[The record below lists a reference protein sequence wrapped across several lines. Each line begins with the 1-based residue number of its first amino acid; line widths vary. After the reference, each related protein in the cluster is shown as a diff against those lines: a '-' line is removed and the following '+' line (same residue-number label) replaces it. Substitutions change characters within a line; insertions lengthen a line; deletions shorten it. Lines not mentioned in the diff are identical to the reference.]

1 MITVQTKDVASPLS
15 LAVKSKSSKSES
27 GSFAALLQS
36 LSSKSNTPVI
46 KNGVLALHIDD
57 KKGLPS
63 VKIAAKD
70 TKTPIDSKGIKE
82 PTSKSDLLTLLKGD
96 EQKVHSI
103 NPVLANALDT
113 KTLKSVMKDAK
124 NYLAEQIKE
133 TDAFKKGEIKELPK
147 TTQGLVALAKK
158 VGIDVSKITVETVQT
173 KIPKEIKNSTTT
185 DLETKSK
192 IDTKNDPKLAQK
204 TDATAIIKN
213 PNDSKLE
220 TSKTDLETKSKI
232 DTKNDPKLA
241 QKTEL
246 LAKDD
251 KNIPLKNEPSSKTES
266 SIVTKNQND
275 SKSEI
280 SKENIKQHV
289 KSDTPAV
296 TSAQSEQKIQ
306 TPKTDTLKDDKA
318 LHVKST
324 EPQNEKVETPKQVQK
339 QDTVLAQALTQD
351 ESLKKMPLFSVPDE
365 TVSAHSTAE
374 IVGKKQSKPS
384 QELSTTKPQSPLS
397 ALLHGDKILP
407 AQTQIAEAKKDVK
420 TEIKTD
426 AKIKANSTVLSQL
439 LHGENQQT
447 TQTTEQ
453 TASEVGT
460 HGISAT
466 QGNGV
471 HVKQTEADLTV
482 KMNEAKQAVKYLAQD
497 IKQAIEDYKPP
508 FTRIKV
514 KLNPQKFGEVDLTVV
529 QRGKNVH
536 VSISSNSAAI
546 NMLSQ
551 NAGDL
556 KVQLTQNGMN
566 NASLNFNSSTDTQS
580 QQQQQQN
587 GHQKESAKQAYEAFN
602 QDETSEEILSSL
614 EIVIPRYV

>member
-15 LAVKSKSSKSES
+15 LATESKSSKSES

-36 LSSKSNTPVI
+36 LSSKSNTPII
-46 KNGVLALHIDD
+46 KNGVLALHLDD
-57 KKGLPS
+57 KKALPS
-63 VKIAAKD
+63 VKTVTKD
-70 TKTPIDSKGIKE
+70 TNTPIDSKNTKE
-82 PTSKSDLLTLLKGD
+82 PTSKSDLLSLLKGD
-96 EQKVHSI
+96 EQKVHTV
-103 NPVLANALDT
+103 NPALTNVLDT

-147 TTQGLVALAKK
+147 TTQGLVALAKN

-173 KIPKEIKNSTTT
+173 KTPK
-185 DLETKSK
+185 ETKSNST
-192 IDTKNDPKLAQK
+192 IDP
-204 TDATAIIKN
+204 
-213 PNDSKLE
+213 
-220 TSKTDLETKSKI
+220 KTDLETKSKI
-232 DTKNDPKLA
+232 DTKNEPKLV

-280 SKENIKQHV
+280 SKENIKQHA
-289 KSDTPAV
+289 KSDALSV
-296 TSAQSEQKIQ
+296 ISVQSEQKIQ
-306 TPKTDTLKDDKA
+306 TPKTDTVKDDKA
-318 LHVKST
+318 LHLKGV
-324 EPQNEKVETPKQVQK
+324 EPQNEKIETPKQVQK

-365 TVSAHSTAE
+365 TLSAHSTAE
-374 IVGKKQSKPS
+374 LVGKKQSKPA
-384 QELSTTKPQSPLS
+384 QELSITKPQSPLS
-397 ALLHGDKILP
+397 ALLHGEKILP
-407 AQTQIAEAKKDVK
+407 AQTQVAEAKKDVK

-426 AKIKANSTVLSQL
+426 TKIKANSTVLSQL

-447 TQTTEQ
+447 TEQ
-453 TASEVGT
+453 TASEGGAQ
-460 HGISAT
+460 GISAT

-482 KMNEAKQAVKYLAQD
+482 KMNEAKQMVKYLAQD

-514 KLNPQKFGEVDLTVV
+514 KLNPQKFGEVDLTVI

-536 VSISSNSAAI
+536 VNISSNSAAI

-566 NASLNFNSSTDTQS
+566 NALLNFNSSTDTQS
-580 QQQQQQN
+580 QQQQQQQN
-587 GHQKESAKQAYEAFN
+587 EHQKESAKQAYEAFN

-614 EIVIPRYV
+614 EIVVPRYV

>member
-1 MITVQTKDVASPLS
+1 MITVQTKDVASSLS
-15 LAVKSKSSKSES
+15 LATESKSSKSES

-36 LSSKSNTPVI
+36 LSSKSNTPII
-46 KNGVLALHIDD
+46 KNGVLALHLDD
-57 KKGLPS
+57 KKALPS
-63 VKIAAKD
+63 VKTVTKD
-70 TKTPIDSKGIKE
+70 TNTPIDSKNTKE
-82 PTSKSDLLTLLKGD
+82 PTSKSDLLSLLKGD
-96 EQKVHSI
+96 EQKVHTV
-103 NPVLANALDT
+103 NPALTNALDT

-173 KIPKEIKNSTTT
+173 KTPKETKSNSTT
-185 DLETKSK
+185 
-192 IDTKNDPKLAQK
+192 DP
-204 TDATAIIKN
+204 
-213 PNDSKLE
+213 
-220 TSKTDLETKSKI
+220 KTDLETKSKI
-232 DTKNDPKLA
+232 DTKNEPKLV

-280 SKENIKQHV
+280 SKENIKQHA
-289 KSDTPAV
+289 KSDTLSV
-296 TSAQSEQKIQ
+296 ISVQSEQKIQ
-306 TPKTDTLKDDKA
+306 TPKTDTVKDDKA
-318 LHVKST
+318 LHVKGV
-324 EPQNEKVETPKQVQK
+324 EPQNEKIETPKQVQK

-365 TVSAHSTAE
+365 TLSAHSTAE
-374 IVGKKQSKPS
+374 LVGKKQSKPP
-384 QELSTTKPQSPLS
+384 QELSITKPQSPLS
-397 ALLHGDKILP
+397 ALLHGEKILP
-407 AQTQIAEAKKDVK
+407 AQTQVAEAKKDVK

-426 AKIKANSTVLSQL
+426 TKIKANSTVLSQL

-447 TQTTEQ
+447 AEQ
-453 TASEVGT
+453 TASEGGT
-460 HGISAT
+460 QGISAT

-482 KMNEAKQAVKYLAQD
+482 KMNEAKQMVKYLAQD

-514 KLNPQKFGEVDLTVV
+514 KLNPQKFGEVDLTVI

-580 QQQQQQN
+580 QQQQQQQN

-614 EIVIPRYV
+614 EIVVPRYV

>member
-15 LAVKSKSSKSES
+15 LAVKSESSKSES

-36 LSSKSNTPVI
+36 LSSKKDLPVL
-46 KNGVLALHIDD
+46 KNGVLALHLDE
-57 KKGLPS
+57 KKALPS
-63 VKIAAKD
+63 VKTAAKD
-70 TKTPIDSKGIKE
+70 TKTPIDSKGTKE

-96 EQKVHSI
+96 VPKVHSI

-133 TDAFKKGEIKELPK
+133 TNAFKKGEVKELPK
-147 TTQGLVALAKK
+147 TTQGLLALAKK
-158 VGIDVSKITVETVQT
+158 VGIDISKITIETVQT
-173 KIPKEIKNSTTT
+173 KTPKE
-185 DLETKSK
+185 
-192 IDTKNDPKLAQK
+192 TKNTPAAD
-204 TDATAIIKN
+204 I
-213 PNDSKLE
+213 
-220 TSKTDLETKSKI
+220 KTDLETKSKT
-232 DTKNDPKLA
+232 DTKNDIKLA
-241 QKTEL
+241 QKTEQ

-251 KNIPLKNEPSSKTES
+251 KNIPVKNELSSKTEPTTV
-266 SIVTKNQND
+266 IKNPND
-275 SKSEI
+275 SKSETLKNDI
-280 SKENIKQHV
+280 SKENIKQQV
-289 KSDTPAV
+289 KSATQTAI
-296 TSAQSEQKIQ
+296 SAQSEQKVQI
-306 TPKTDTLKDDKA
+306 PKTDTLKDDKA
-318 LHVKST
+318 LHVKSI
-324 EPQNEKVETPKQVQK
+324 EPQNEKIELPKQVQK
-339 QDTVLAQALTQD
+339 QNTALTQTQTLTQD
-351 ESLKKMPLFSVPDE
+351 ESLKRMPLFTVPDE
-365 TVSAHSTAE
+365 TLSAHSTAE
-374 IVGKKQSKPS
+374 LVGKKQTKPS
-384 QELSTTKPQSPLS
+384 KELSATNLQSPLS
-397 ALLHGDKILP
+397 ALLHGEKILP
-407 AQTQIAEAKKDVK
+407 AQTQIVDAKKDSK
-420 TEIKTD
+420 AEIKTD

-447 TQTTEQ
+447 TQTAEQ
-453 TASEVGT
+453 TASEGEVQ
-460 HGISAT
+460 GISAT
-466 QGNGV
+466 QGNGL
-471 HVKQTEADLTV
+471 HVKQTEADLIV
-482 KMNEAKQAVKYLAQD
+482 KMNEAKQMVKYLAQD

-614 EIVIPRYV
+614 EIVVPRYV

>member
-15 LAVKSKSSKSES
+15 LATESKSSKSES

-36 LSSKSNTPVI
+36 LSSKSNTPII
-46 KNGVLALHIDD
+46 KNGVLALHLDD
-57 KKGLPS
+57 KKALPS
-63 VKIAAKD
+63 VKTVTKD
-70 TKTPIDSKGIKE
+70 TNTPIDSKNTKE
-82 PTSKSDLLTLLKGD
+82 PTSKSDLLSLLKGD
-96 EQKVHSI
+96 EQKVHTV
-103 NPVLANALDT
+103 NPALTNALDT

-173 KIPKEIKNSTTT
+173 KTPKETKSNSTT
-185 DLETKSK
+185 
-192 IDTKNDPKLAQK
+192 DP
-204 TDATAIIKN
+204 
-213 PNDSKLE
+213 
-220 TSKTDLETKSKI
+220 KTDLETKSKI
-232 DTKNDPKLA
+232 DTKNEPKLV

-280 SKENIKQHV
+280 SKENIKQHA
-289 KSDTPAV
+289 KSDALSV
-296 TSAQSEQKIQ
+296 ISVQSEQKIQ
-306 TPKTDTLKDDKA
+306 TPKTDTVKDDKA
-318 LHVKST
+318 LHLKGV
-324 EPQNEKVETPKQVQK
+324 EPQNEKIETPKQVQK

-365 TVSAHSTAE
+365 TLSAHSTAE
-374 IVGKKQSKPS
+374 LVGKKQSKPA
-384 QELSTTKPQSPLS
+384 QELSITKPQSPLS
-397 ALLHGDKILP
+397 ALLHGEKILP
-407 AQTQIAEAKKDVK
+407 AQTQVAEAKKDVK

-426 AKIKANSTVLSQL
+426 TKIKANSTVLSQL

-447 TQTTEQ
+447 TEQ
-453 TASEVGT
+453 TASEGGAQ
-460 HGISAT
+460 GISAT

-471 HVKQTEADLTV
+471 HIKQTEADLTV
-482 KMNEAKQAVKYLAQD
+482 KMNEAKQMVKYLAQD

-514 KLNPQKFGEVDLTVV
+514 KLNPQKFGEVDLTVI

-536 VSISSNSAAI
+536 VNISSNSAAI

-614 EIVIPRYV
+614 EIVVPRYV

>member
-15 LAVKSKSSKSES
+15 LATESKSSKSES
-27 GSFAALLQS
+27 GRFAALLQS
-36 LSSKSNTPVI
+36 LSSKSNTPII
-46 KNGVLALHIDD
+46 KNGVLALHLDD
-57 KKGLPS
+57 KKALPS
-63 VKIAAKD
+63 VKTVTKD
-70 TKTPIDSKGIKE
+70 TNTPIDSKNTKE
-82 PTSKSDLLTLLKGD
+82 PTSKSDLLSLLKGD
-96 EQKVHSI
+96 EQKVHTV
-103 NPVLANALDT
+103 NPALTNALDT

-173 KIPKEIKNSTTT
+173 KTPKETKSNSTT
-185 DLETKSK
+185 
-192 IDTKNDPKLAQK
+192 DP
-204 TDATAIIKN
+204 
-213 PNDSKLE
+213 
-220 TSKTDLETKSKI
+220 KTDLETKSKI
-232 DTKNDPKLA
+232 DTKNEPKLV

-280 SKENIKQHV
+280 SKENIKQHA
-289 KSDTPAV
+289 KSDALSV
-296 TSAQSEQKIQ
+296 ISVQSEQKIQ
-306 TPKTDTLKDDKA
+306 TPKTDTVKDDKA
-318 LHVKST
+318 LHLKGV
-324 EPQNEKVETPKQVQK
+324 EPQNEKIETPKQVQK

-365 TVSAHSTAE
+365 TLSAHSTAE
-374 IVGKKQSKPS
+374 LVGKKQSKPA
-384 QELSTTKPQSPLS
+384 QELSITKPQSPLS
-397 ALLHGDKILP
+397 ALLHGEKILP
-407 AQTQIAEAKKDVK
+407 AQTQVAEAKKDVK

-426 AKIKANSTVLSQL
+426 TKIKANSTVLSQL
-439 LHGENQQT
+439 LHGKNQ
-447 TQTTEQ
+447 QTTEQ
-453 TASEVGT
+453 TASEGGAQ
-460 HGISAT
+460 GISAT

-482 KMNEAKQAVKYLAQD
+482 KMNEAKQMVKYLAQD

-514 KLNPQKFGEVDLTVV
+514 KLNPQKFGEVDLTVI

-536 VSISSNSAAI
+536 VNISSNSAAI

-614 EIVIPRYV
+614 EIVVPRYV

>member
-15 LAVKSKSSKSES
+15 LATESKSSKSES

-36 LSSKSNTPVI
+36 FSSKSNTPII
-46 KNGVLALHIDD
+46 KNSVLALHLDD
-57 KKGLPS
+57 KKALPS
-63 VKIAAKD
+63 VKTVTKD
-70 TKTPIDSKGIKE
+70 TNTPIDSKNTKE
-82 PTSKSDLLTLLKGD
+82 PTSKSDLLSLLKGD
-96 EQKVHSI
+96 EQKVHTV
-103 NPVLANALDT
+103 NPALTNALDT

-173 KIPKEIKNSTTT
+173 KTPKETKSNSTT
-185 DLETKSK
+185 
-192 IDTKNDPKLAQK
+192 DP
-204 TDATAIIKN
+204 
-213 PNDSKLE
+213 
-220 TSKTDLETKSKI
+220 KTDLETKSKI
-232 DTKNDPKLA
+232 DTKNEPKLV

-266 SIVTKNQND
+266 SIITKNQND

-280 SKENIKQHV
+280 SKENFKQHA
-289 KSDTPAV
+289 KSDALSV
-296 TSAQSEQKIQ
+296 ISVQSEQKIQ
-306 TPKTDTLKDDKA
+306 TPKTDTVKDDKA
-318 LHVKST
+318 LHVKGV
-324 EPQNEKVETPKQVQK
+324 EPQNEKIETPKQVQK

-365 TVSAHSTAE
+365 TLSAHSTAE
-374 IVGKKQSKPS
+374 LVGKKQSKPP
-384 QELSTTKPQSPLS
+384 QELSITKPQSPLS
-397 ALLHGDKILP
+397 ALLHGEKILP
-407 AQTQIAEAKKDVK
+407 AQTQVAEVKKDVK

-426 AKIKANSTVLSQL
+426 TKIKANSTVLSQL

-447 TQTTEQ
+447 TEQ
-453 TASEVGT
+453 TASEGGT
-460 HGISAT
+460 QGISAT

-482 KMNEAKQAVKYLAQD
+482 KMNEAKQMVKYLAQD

-514 KLNPQKFGEVDLTVV
+514 KLNPQKFGEVDLTVI

-536 VSISSNSAAI
+536 VNISSNSAAI

-580 QQQQQQN
+580 QQQQQQQN

-614 EIVIPRYV
+614 EIVVPQYV

>member
-15 LAVKSKSSKSES
+15 LATESKSSKSES

-36 LSSKSNTPVI
+36 LSSKSNTPII
-46 KNGVLALHIDD
+46 KNGVLALHLDD
-57 KKGLPS
+57 KKALPS
-63 VKIAAKD
+63 VKTVTKD
-70 TKTPIDSKGIKE
+70 TNTPIDSKNTKE
-82 PTSKSDLLTLLKGD
+82 PTSKSDLLSLLKGD
-96 EQKVHSI
+96 EQKVHTV
-103 NPVLANALDT
+103 NPALTNALDT

-173 KIPKEIKNSTTT
+173 KTPKETKSNSTT
-185 DLETKSK
+185 
-192 IDTKNDPKLAQK
+192 DP
-204 TDATAIIKN
+204 
-213 PNDSKLE
+213 
-220 TSKTDLETKSKI
+220 KTDLETKSKI
-232 DTKNDPKLA
+232 DTKNEPKLV

-280 SKENIKQHV
+280 SKENIKQHA
-289 KSDTPAV
+289 KSDALSV
-296 TSAQSEQKIQ
+296 ISVQSEQKIQ
-306 TPKTDTLKDDKA
+306 TPKTDTVKDDKA
-318 LHVKST
+318 LHLKGV
-324 EPQNEKVETPKQVQK
+324 EPQNEKIETPKQVQK

-365 TVSAHSTAE
+365 TLSAHSTAE
-374 IVGKKQSKPS
+374 LVGKKQSKPA
-384 QELSTTKPQSPLS
+384 QELSITKPQSPLS
-397 ALLHGDKILP
+397 ALLHGEKILP
-407 AQTQIAEAKKDVK
+407 AQTQVAEAKKDVK

-426 AKIKANSTVLSQL
+426 TKIKANSTVLSQL

-447 TQTTEQ
+447 TEQ
-453 TASEVGT
+453 TASEGGAQ
-460 HGISAT
+460 GISAT

-471 HVKQTEADLTV
+471 HIKQTEADLTV
-482 KMNEAKQAVKYLAQD
+482 KMNEAKQMVKYLAQD

-514 KLNPQKFGEVDLTVV
+514 KLNPQKFGEVDLTVI

-536 VSISSNSAAI
+536 VNISSNSAAI

-602 QDETSEEILSSL
+602 QDEINEEILSSL
-614 EIVIPRYV
+614 EIVVPRYV

>member
-15 LAVKSKSSKSES
+15 LATESKSSKSES

-36 LSSKSNTPVI
+36 FSSKSNTPII
-46 KNGVLALHIDD
+46 KNSVLALHLDD
-57 KKGLPS
+57 KKALPS
-63 VKIAAKD
+63 VKTVTKD
-70 TKTPIDSKGIKE
+70 TNTPIDSKNTKE
-82 PTSKSDLLTLLKGD
+82 PTSKSDLLSLLKGD
-96 EQKVHSI
+96 EQKVHTV
-103 NPVLANALDT
+103 NPALTNALDT

-173 KIPKEIKNSTTT
+173 KTPKETKSNSTT
-185 DLETKSK
+185 
-192 IDTKNDPKLAQK
+192 DP
-204 TDATAIIKN
+204 
-213 PNDSKLE
+213 
-220 TSKTDLETKSKI
+220 KTDLETKSKI
-232 DTKNDPKLA
+232 DTKNEPKLV

-266 SIVTKNQND
+266 SIITKNQND

-280 SKENIKQHV
+280 SKENIKQHA
-289 KSDTPAV
+289 KSDALSV
-296 TSAQSEQKIQ
+296 ISVQSEQKIQ
-306 TPKTDTLKDDKA
+306 TPKTDTVKDDKA
-318 LHVKST
+318 LHVKGV
-324 EPQNEKVETPKQVQK
+324 EPQNEKIETPKQVQK

-365 TVSAHSTAE
+365 TLSAHSTAE
-374 IVGKKQSKPS
+374 LVGKKQSKPP
-384 QELSTTKPQSPLS
+384 QELSITKPQSPLS
-397 ALLHGDKILP
+397 ALLHGEKILP
-407 AQTQIAEAKKDVK
+407 AQTQVAEVKKDVK

-426 AKIKANSTVLSQL
+426 TKIKANSTVLSQL

-447 TQTTEQ
+447 TEQ
-453 TASEVGT
+453 TASEGGT
-460 HGISAT
+460 QGISAT

-482 KMNEAKQAVKYLAQD
+482 KMNEAKQMVKYLAQD

-514 KLNPQKFGEVDLTVV
+514 KLNPQKFGEVDLTVI

-536 VSISSNSAAI
+536 VNISSNSAAI

-580 QQQQQQN
+580 QQQQQQQN

-614 EIVIPRYV
+614 EIVVPRYV

>member
-15 LAVKSKSSKSES
+15 LATESKSSKSES

-36 LSSKSNTPVI
+36 LSSKSNTPII
-46 KNGVLALHIDD
+46 KNSVLALHLDD
-57 KKGLPS
+57 KKALPS
-63 VKIAAKD
+63 VKTVTKD
-70 TKTPIDSKGIKE
+70 TNTPIDSKNTKE
-82 PTSKSDLLTLLKGD
+82 PTSKSDLLSLLKGD
-96 EQKVHSI
+96 EQKVHTV
-103 NPVLANALDT
+103 NPALTNALDT

-173 KIPKEIKNSTTT
+173 KTPKETKSNSTT
-185 DLETKSK
+185 
-192 IDTKNDPKLAQK
+192 DP
-204 TDATAIIKN
+204 
-213 PNDSKLE
+213 
-220 TSKTDLETKSKI
+220 KTDLETKSKI
-232 DTKNDPKLA
+232 DTKNEPKLV

-266 SIVTKNQND
+266 SIITKNQND

-280 SKENIKQHV
+280 SKENIKQHA
-289 KSDTPAV
+289 KSDALSV
-296 TSAQSEQKIQ
+296 ISVQSEQKIQ
-306 TPKTDTLKDDKA
+306 TPKTDTVKDDKA
-318 LHVKST
+318 LHVKGV
-324 EPQNEKVETPKQVQK
+324 EPQNEKIETPKQVQK

-365 TVSAHSTAE
+365 TLSAHSTAE
-374 IVGKKQSKPS
+374 LVGKKQSKPP
-384 QELSTTKPQSPLS
+384 QELSITKPQSPLS
-397 ALLHGDKILP
+397 ALLHGEKILP
-407 AQTQIAEAKKDVK
+407 AQTQVAEVKKDVK

-426 AKIKANSTVLSQL
+426 TKIKANSTVLSQL

-447 TQTTEQ
+447 TEQ
-453 TASEVGT
+453 TASEGGT
-460 HGISAT
+460 QGISAT

-482 KMNEAKQAVKYLAQD
+482 KMNEAKQMVKYLAQD

-514 KLNPQKFGEVDLTVV
+514 KLNPQKFGEVDLTVI

-536 VSISSNSAAI
+536 VNISSNSAAI

-580 QQQQQQN
+580 QQQQQQQN

-614 EIVIPRYV
+614 EIVVPRYV

>member
-1 MITVQTKDVASPLS
+1 MITIQTKDVASPLS
-15 LAVKSKSSKSES
+15 LATESKSSKSES

-36 LSSKSNTPVI
+36 LSSKSDTSVI
-46 KNGVLALHIDD
+46 NNGVLALHLDD
-57 KKGLPS
+57 KKALPS
-63 VKIAAKD
+63 LKTVAKD
-70 TKTPIDSKGIKE
+70 TNTPIDSKNTKE
-82 PTSKSDLLTLLKGD
+82 ATSKSDLLSLLKGD
-96 EQKVHSI
+96 EQKVHTL
-103 NPVLANALDT
+103 NPELTNALDT

-124 NYLAEQIKE
+124 NYLKDQIKE
-133 TDAFKKGEIKELPK
+133 TDAYKKGEIKELPK

-173 KIPKEIKNSTTT
+173 KTPKETKNNSTT
-185 DLETKSK
+185 
-192 IDTKNDPKLAQK
+192 DP
-204 TDATAIIKN
+204 
-213 PNDSKLE
+213 
-220 TSKTDLETKSKI
+220 KTDLETKSKI
-232 DTKNDPKLA
+232 DTKNDPKLV
-241 QKTEL
+241 Q
-246 LAKDD
+246 
-251 KNIPLKNEPSSKTES
+251 
-266 SIVTKNQND
+266 
-275 SKSEI
+275 KSEI
-280 SKENIKQHV
+280 SKSDTPAQNEQKLLTPKADTLKDDKALHV
-289 KSDTPAV
+289 KSDSQTTAS
-296 TSAQSEQKIQ
+296 TQSEQKVQ

-318 LHVKST
+318 LHVKDT
-324 EPQNEKVETPKQVQK
+324 EPQNEKIETPKQVQK

-365 TVSAHSTAE
+365 TLSAHSTAE
-374 IVGKKQSKPS
+374 LVGKKQSKPP
-384 QELSTTKPQSPLS
+384 QELSITKPQSPLS
-397 ALLHGDKILP
+397 ALLHGEKILP
-407 AQTQIAEAKKDVK
+407 AQIQVAEVKKDVK

-426 AKIKANSTVLSQL
+426 TKIKANSTVLSQL

-447 TQTTEQ
+447 TEQ
-453 TASEVGT
+453 TASEGGT
-460 HGISAT
+460 QGISAT
-466 QGNGV
+466 QGNGL

-482 KMNEAKQAVKYLAQD
+482 KMNEAKQMVKYLAQD

-514 KLNPQKFGEVDLTVV
+514 KLNPQKFGEVDLTVI

-536 VSISSNSAAI
+536 VNISSNSAAI

-580 QQQQQQN
+580 QQQQQQQN

>member
-15 LAVKSKSSKSES
+15 LATESKSSKSES

-36 LSSKSNTPVI
+36 LSSKSNTPII
-46 KNGVLALHIDD
+46 KNSVLALHLDD
-57 KKGLPS
+57 KKALPS
-63 VKIAAKD
+63 VKTVTKD
-70 TKTPIDSKGIKE
+70 TNTPIDSKNTKE
-82 PTSKSDLLTLLKGD
+82 PTSKSDLLSLLKGD
-96 EQKVHSI
+96 EQKVHTV
-103 NPVLANALDT
+103 NPALTNALDT

-173 KIPKEIKNSTTT
+173 KTPKETKSNSTT
-185 DLETKSK
+185 
-192 IDTKNDPKLAQK
+192 DP
-204 TDATAIIKN
+204 
-213 PNDSKLE
+213 
-220 TSKTDLETKSKI
+220 KTDLETKSKI
-232 DTKNDPKLA
+232 DTKNEPKLV

-266 SIVTKNQND
+266 SIITKNQND

-280 SKENIKQHV
+280 SKENIKQHA
-289 KSDTPAV
+289 KSDALSV
-296 TSAQSEQKIQ
+296 ISVQSEQKIQ
-306 TPKTDTLKDDKA
+306 TPKTDTVKDDKA
-318 LHVKST
+318 LHVKGV
-324 EPQNEKVETPKQVQK
+324 EPQNEKIETPKQVQK

-365 TVSAHSTAE
+365 TLSAHSTAE
-374 IVGKKQSKPS
+374 LVGKKQSKPP
-384 QELSTTKPQSPLS
+384 QELSITKPQSPLS
-397 ALLHGDKILP
+397 ALLHGEKILP
-407 AQTQIAEAKKDVK
+407 AQTQVAEVKKDVK

-426 AKIKANSTVLSQL
+426 TKIKANSTVLSQL

-447 TQTTEQ
+447 TEQ
-453 TASEVGT
+453 TASEGGT
-460 HGISAT
+460 QGISAT

-482 KMNEAKQAVKYLAQD
+482 KMNEAKQMVKYLAQD

-514 KLNPQKFGEVDLTVV
+514 KLNPQKFGEVDLTVI

-536 VSISSNSAAI
+536 VNISSNSAAI

-566 NASLNFNSSTDTQS
+566 NALLNFNSSTDTQS
-580 QQQQQQN
+580 QQQQQQQN

-614 EIVIPRYV
+614 EIVVPRYV

>member
-15 LAVKSKSSKSES
+15 LATESKSSKSES

-36 LSSKSNTPVI
+36 LSSKSNTPII
-46 KNGVLALHIDD
+46 KNSVLALHLDD
-57 KKGLPS
+57 KKALPS
-63 VKIAAKD
+63 VKTVTKD
-70 TKTPIDSKGIKE
+70 TNTPIDSKNTKE
-82 PTSKSDLLTLLKGD
+82 PTSKSDLLSLLKGD
-96 EQKVHSI
+96 EQKVHTV
-103 NPVLANALDT
+103 NPALTNALDT

-173 KIPKEIKNSTTT
+173 KTPKETKSNSTT
-185 DLETKSK
+185 
-192 IDTKNDPKLAQK
+192 DP
-204 TDATAIIKN
+204 
-213 PNDSKLE
+213 
-220 TSKTDLETKSKI
+220 KTDLETKSKI
-232 DTKNDPKLA
+232 DTKNEPKLV

-280 SKENIKQHV
+280 SKENIKQHA
-289 KSDTPAV
+289 KSDALSV
-296 TSAQSEQKIQ
+296 ISVQSEQKIQ
-306 TPKTDTLKDDKA
+306 TPKTDTVKDDKA
-318 LHVKST
+318 LHVKGV
-324 EPQNEKVETPKQVQK
+324 EPQNEKIETPKQVQK

-365 TVSAHSTAE
+365 TLSAHSTAE
-374 IVGKKQSKPS
+374 LVGKKQSKPP
-384 QELSTTKPQSPLS
+384 QELSITKPQSPLS
-397 ALLHGDKILP
+397 ALLHGEKILP
-407 AQTQIAEAKKDVK
+407 AQTQVAEVKKDVK

-426 AKIKANSTVLSQL
+426 TKIKANSTVLSQL

-447 TQTTEQ
+447 TEQ
-453 TASEVGT
+453 TASEGGT
-460 HGISAT
+460 QGISAT

-482 KMNEAKQAVKYLAQD
+482 KMNEAKQMVKYLAQD

-514 KLNPQKFGEVDLTVV
+514 KLNPQKFGEVDLTVI

-536 VSISSNSAAI
+536 VNISSNSAAI

-580 QQQQQQN
+580 QQQQQQQN

-614 EIVIPRYV
+614 EIVVPRYV

>member
-15 LAVKSKSSKSES
+15 LATESKSSKSES

-36 LSSKSNTPVI
+36 LSSKSNTPII
-46 KNGVLALHIDD
+46 KNGVLALHLDD
-57 KKGLPS
+57 KKALPS
-63 VKIAAKD
+63 VKTVTKD
-70 TKTPIDSKGIKE
+70 TNTPIDSKNTKE
-82 PTSKSDLLTLLKGD
+82 PTSKSDLLSLLKGD
-96 EQKVHSI
+96 EQKVHTV
-103 NPVLANALDT
+103 NPALTNALDT

-173 KIPKEIKNSTTT
+173 KTPKETKSNSTT
-185 DLETKSK
+185 
-192 IDTKNDPKLAQK
+192 DP
-204 TDATAIIKN
+204 
-213 PNDSKLE
+213 
-220 TSKTDLETKSKI
+220 KTDLETKSKI
-232 DTKNDPKLA
+232 DTKNEPKLV

-280 SKENIKQHV
+280 SKENIKQHA
-289 KSDTPAV
+289 KSDALSV
-296 TSAQSEQKIQ
+296 ISVQSEQKIQ
-306 TPKTDTLKDDKA
+306 TPKTDTVKDDKA
-318 LHVKST
+318 LHLKGV
-324 EPQNEKVETPKQVQK
+324 EPQNEKIETPKQVQK

-365 TVSAHSTAE
+365 TLSAHSTAE
-374 IVGKKQSKPS
+374 LVGKKQSKPA
-384 QELSTTKPQSPLS
+384 QELSITKPQSPLS
-397 ALLHGDKILP
+397 ALLHGEKILP
-407 AQTQIAEAKKDVK
+407 AQTQVAEAKKDVK

-426 AKIKANSTVLSQL
+426 TKIKANSTVLSQL

-447 TQTTEQ
+447 TEQ
-453 TASEVGT
+453 TASEGGAQ
-460 HGISAT
+460 GISAT

-482 KMNEAKQAVKYLAQD
+482 KMNEAKQMVKYLAQD

-514 KLNPQKFGEVDLTVV
+514 KLNPQKFGEVDLTVI

-536 VSISSNSAAI
+536 VNISSNSAAI

-602 QDETSEEILSSL
+602 QDEINEEILSSL
-614 EIVIPRYV
+614 EIVVPRYV

>member
-15 LAVKSKSSKSES
+15 LATESKSSKSES

-36 LSSKSNTPVI
+36 LSSKSNTPII
-46 KNGVLALHIDD
+46 KNSVLALHLDD
-57 KKGLPS
+57 KKALPS
-63 VKIAAKD
+63 VKTVTKD
-70 TKTPIDSKGIKE
+70 TNTPIDSKNTKE
-82 PTSKSDLLTLLKGD
+82 PTSKSDLLSLLKGD
-96 EQKVHSI
+96 EQKVHTV
-103 NPVLANALDT
+103 NPALTNALDT

-173 KIPKEIKNSTTT
+173 KTPKETKSNSTT
-185 DLETKSK
+185 
-192 IDTKNDPKLAQK
+192 DP
-204 TDATAIIKN
+204 
-213 PNDSKLE
+213 
-220 TSKTDLETKSKI
+220 KTDLETKSKI
-232 DTKNDPKLA
+232 DTKNEPKLV

-266 SIVTKNQND
+266 SIITKNQND

-280 SKENIKQHV
+280 SKENFKQHA
-289 KSDTPAV
+289 KSDALSV
-296 TSAQSEQKIQ
+296 ISVQSEQKIQ
-306 TPKTDTLKDDKA
+306 TPKTDTVKDDKA
-318 LHVKST
+318 LHVKGV
-324 EPQNEKVETPKQVQK
+324 EPQNEKIETPKQVQK

-365 TVSAHSTAE
+365 TLSAHSTAE
-374 IVGKKQSKPS
+374 LVGKKQSKPP
-384 QELSTTKPQSPLS
+384 QELSITKPQSPLS
-397 ALLHGDKILP
+397 ALLHGEKILP
-407 AQTQIAEAKKDVK
+407 AQTQVAEVKKDVK

-426 AKIKANSTVLSQL
+426 TKIKANSTVLSQL

-447 TQTTEQ
+447 TEQ
-453 TASEVGT
+453 TASEGGT
-460 HGISAT
+460 QGISAT

-482 KMNEAKQAVKYLAQD
+482 KMNEAKQMVKYLAQD

-514 KLNPQKFGEVDLTVV
+514 KLNPQKFGEVDLTVI

-536 VSISSNSAAI
+536 VNISSNSAAI

-580 QQQQQQN
+580 QQQQQQQN

-614 EIVIPRYV
+614 EIVVPRYV

>member
-15 LAVKSKSSKSES
+15 LATESKSSKSES

-36 LSSKSNTPVI
+36 LSSKSNTPII
-46 KNGVLALHIDD
+46 KNSVLALHLDD
-57 KKGLPS
+57 KKALPS
-63 VKIAAKD
+63 VKTVTKD
-70 TKTPIDSKGIKE
+70 TNTPIDSKNTKE
-82 PTSKSDLLTLLKGD
+82 PTSKSDLLSLLKGD
-96 EQKVHSI
+96 EQKVHTV
-103 NPVLANALDT
+103 NPALTNALDT

-173 KIPKEIKNSTTT
+173 KTPKETKSNSTT
-185 DLETKSK
+185 
-192 IDTKNDPKLAQK
+192 DP
-204 TDATAIIKN
+204 
-213 PNDSKLE
+213 
-220 TSKTDLETKSKI
+220 KTDLETKSKI
-232 DTKNDPKLA
+232 DTKNEPKLV

-266 SIVTKNQND
+266 SIITKNQND

-280 SKENIKQHV
+280 SKENFKQHA
-289 KSDTPAV
+289 KSDALSV
-296 TSAQSEQKIQ
+296 ISVQSEQKIQ
-306 TPKTDTLKDDKA
+306 TPKTDTVKDDKA
-318 LHVKST
+318 LHVKGV
-324 EPQNEKVETPKQVQK
+324 EPQNEKIETPKQVQK

-365 TVSAHSTAE
+365 TLSAHSTAE
-374 IVGKKQSKPS
+374 LVGKKQSKPP
-384 QELSTTKPQSPLS
+384 QELSITKPQSPLS
-397 ALLHGDKILP
+397 ALLHGEKILP
-407 AQTQIAEAKKDVK
+407 AQTQVAEAKKDVK

-426 AKIKANSTVLSQL
+426 TKIKANSTVLSQL

-447 TQTTEQ
+447 TEQ
-453 TASEVGT
+453 TASEGGT
-460 HGISAT
+460 QGISAT

-482 KMNEAKQAVKYLAQD
+482 KMNEAKQMVKYLAQD

-514 KLNPQKFGEVDLTVV
+514 KLNPQKFGEVDLTVI

-536 VSISSNSAAI
+536 VNISSNSAAI

-580 QQQQQQN
+580 QQQQQQQN

-614 EIVIPRYV
+614 EIVVPRYV

>member
-15 LAVKSKSSKSES
+15 LATESKSSKSES

-36 LSSKSNTPVI
+36 FSSKSNTPII
-46 KNGVLALHIDD
+46 KNSVLALHLDD
-57 KKGLPS
+57 KKALPS
-63 VKIAAKD
+63 VKTVTKD
-70 TKTPIDSKGIKE
+70 TNTPIDSKNTKE
-82 PTSKSDLLTLLKGD
+82 PTSKSDLLSLLKGD
-96 EQKVHSI
+96 EQKVHTV
-103 NPVLANALDT
+103 NPALTNALDT

-173 KIPKEIKNSTTT
+173 KTPKETKSNSTT
-185 DLETKSK
+185 
-192 IDTKNDPKLAQK
+192 DP
-204 TDATAIIKN
+204 
-213 PNDSKLE
+213 
-220 TSKTDLETKSKI
+220 KTDLETKSKI
-232 DTKNDPKLA
+232 DTKNEPKLV

-266 SIVTKNQND
+266 SIITKNQND

-280 SKENIKQHV
+280 SKENFKQHA
-289 KSDTPAV
+289 KSDALSV
-296 TSAQSEQKIQ
+296 ISVQSEQKIQ
-306 TPKTDTLKDDKA
+306 TPKTDTVKDDKA
-318 LHVKST
+318 LHVKGV
-324 EPQNEKVETPKQVQK
+324 EPQNEKIETPKQVQK

-365 TVSAHSTAE
+365 TLSAHSTAE
-374 IVGKKQSKPS
+374 LVGKKQSKPP
-384 QELSTTKPQSPLS
+384 QELSITKPQSPLS
-397 ALLHGDKILP
+397 ALLHGEKILP
-407 AQTQIAEAKKDVK
+407 AQTQVAEAKKDVK

-426 AKIKANSTVLSQL
+426 TKIKANSTVLSQL

-447 TQTTEQ
+447 TEQ
-453 TASEVGT
+453 TASEGGT
-460 HGISAT
+460 QGISAT

-482 KMNEAKQAVKYLAQD
+482 KMNEAKQMVKYLAQD

-514 KLNPQKFGEVDLTVV
+514 KLNPQKFGEVDLTVI

-536 VSISSNSAAI
+536 VNISSNSAAI

-580 QQQQQQN
+580 QQQQQQQN

-614 EIVIPRYV
+614 EIVVPRYV

>member
-15 LAVKSKSSKSES
+15 LATESKSSKSES

-36 LSSKSNTPVI
+36 LSSKSNTPII
-46 KNGVLALHIDD
+46 KNSVLALHLDD
-57 KKGLPS
+57 KKALPS
-63 VKIAAKD
+63 VKTVTKD
-70 TKTPIDSKGIKE
+70 TNTPIDSKNTKE
-82 PTSKSDLLTLLKGD
+82 PTSKSDLLSLLKGD
-96 EQKVHSI
+96 EQKVHTV
-103 NPVLANALDT
+103 NPALTNALDT

-173 KIPKEIKNSTTT
+173 KTPKETKSNSTT
-185 DLETKSK
+185 
-192 IDTKNDPKLAQK
+192 DP
-204 TDATAIIKN
+204 
-213 PNDSKLE
+213 
-220 TSKTDLETKSKI
+220 KTDLETKSKI
-232 DTKNDPKLA
+232 DTKNEPKLV

-280 SKENIKQHV
+280 SKENIKQHA
-289 KSDTPAV
+289 KSDALSV
-296 TSAQSEQKIQ
+296 ISVQSEQKIQ
-306 TPKTDTLKDDKA
+306 TPKTDTVKDDKA
-318 LHVKST
+318 LHVKGV
-324 EPQNEKVETPKQVQK
+324 EPQNEKIETPKQVQK

-365 TVSAHSTAE
+365 TLSAHSTAE
-374 IVGKKQSKPS
+374 LVGKKQSKPP
-384 QELSTTKPQSPLS
+384 QELSITKPQSPLS
-397 ALLHGDKILP
+397 ALLHGEKILP
-407 AQTQIAEAKKDVK
+407 AQTQVAEAKKDVK

-426 AKIKANSTVLSQL
+426 TKIKANSTVLSQL

-447 TQTTEQ
+447 TEQ
-453 TASEVGT
+453 TASEGGT
-460 HGISAT
+460 QGISAT

-482 KMNEAKQAVKYLAQD
+482 KMNEAKQMVKYLAQD

-514 KLNPQKFGEVDLTVV
+514 KLNPQKFGEVDLTVI

-536 VSISSNSAAI
+536 VNISSNSAAI

-580 QQQQQQN
+580 QQQQQQQN

-614 EIVIPRYV
+614 EIVVPRYV

>member
-15 LAVKSKSSKSES
+15 LATESKSSKSES

-36 LSSKSNTPVI
+36 LSSKSNTPII
-46 KNGVLALHIDD
+46 KNGVLALHLDD
-57 KKGLPS
+57 KKALPS
-63 VKIAAKD
+63 VKTVTKD
-70 TKTPIDSKGIKE
+70 TNTPIDSKNTKE
-82 PTSKSDLLTLLKGD
+82 PTSKSDLLSLLKGD
-96 EQKVHSI
+96 EQKVHTV
-103 NPVLANALDT
+103 NPALTNALDT

-173 KIPKEIKNSTTT
+173 KTPKETKSNSTT
-185 DLETKSK
+185 
-192 IDTKNDPKLAQK
+192 DP
-204 TDATAIIKN
+204 
-213 PNDSKLE
+213 
-220 TSKTDLETKSKI
+220 KTDLETKSKI
-232 DTKNDPKLA
+232 DTKNEPKLV

-280 SKENIKQHV
+280 SKENIKQHA
-289 KSDTPAV
+289 KSDALSV
-296 TSAQSEQKIQ
+296 ISVQSEQKIQ
-306 TPKTDTLKDDKA
+306 TPKTDTVKDDKA
-318 LHVKST
+318 LHLKGV
-324 EPQNEKVETPKQVQK
+324 EPQNEKIETPKQVQK

-365 TVSAHSTAE
+365 TLSAHSTAE
-374 IVGKKQSKPS
+374 LVGKKQSKPA
-384 QELSTTKPQSPLS
+384 QELSITKPQSPLS
-397 ALLHGDKILP
+397 ALLHGEKILP
-407 AQTQIAEAKKDVK
+407 AQTQVAEAKKDVK

-426 AKIKANSTVLSQL
+426 TKIKANSTVLSQL
-439 LHGENQQT
+439 LHGKNQ
-447 TQTTEQ
+447 QTTEQ
-453 TASEVGT
+453 TASEGGAQ
-460 HGISAT
+460 GISAT

-482 KMNEAKQAVKYLAQD
+482 KMNEAKQMVKYLAQD

-514 KLNPQKFGEVDLTVV
+514 KLNPQKFGEVDLTVI

-536 VSISSNSAAI
+536 VNISSNSAAI

-614 EIVIPRYV
+614 EIVVPRYV

>member
-15 LAVKSKSSKSES
+15 LATESKSSKSES

-36 LSSKSNTPVI
+36 LSSKSNTPII
-46 KNGVLALHIDD
+46 KNSVLALHLDD
-57 KKGLPS
+57 KKALPS
-63 VKIAAKD
+63 VKTVTKD
-70 TKTPIDSKGIKE
+70 TNTPIDSKNTKE
-82 PTSKSDLLTLLKGD
+82 PTSKSDLLSLLKGD
-96 EQKVHSI
+96 EQKVHTV
-103 NPVLANALDT
+103 NPALTNALDT

-173 KIPKEIKNSTTT
+173 KTPKETKSNSTT
-185 DLETKSK
+185 
-192 IDTKNDPKLAQK
+192 DP
-204 TDATAIIKN
+204 
-213 PNDSKLE
+213 
-220 TSKTDLETKSKI
+220 KTDLETKSKI
-232 DTKNDPKLA
+232 DTKNEPKLV

-266 SIVTKNQND
+266 SIITKNQND

-280 SKENIKQHV
+280 SKENIKQHA
-289 KSDTPAV
+289 KSDALSV
-296 TSAQSEQKIQ
+296 ISVQSEQKIQ
-306 TPKTDTLKDDKA
+306 TPKTDTVKDDKA
-318 LHVKST
+318 LHVKGV
-324 EPQNEKVETPKQVQK
+324 EPQNEKIETPKQVQK

-365 TVSAHSTAE
+365 TLSAHSTAE
-374 IVGKKQSKPS
+374 LVGKKQSKPP
-384 QELSTTKPQSPLS
+384 QELSITKPQSPLS
-397 ALLHGDKILP
+397 ALLHGEKILP
-407 AQTQIAEAKKDVK
+407 AQTQVAEVKKDVK

-426 AKIKANSTVLSQL
+426 TKIKANSTVLSQL

-447 TQTTEQ
+447 TEQ
-453 TASEVGT
+453 TASEGGT
-460 HGISAT
+460 QGISAT

-482 KMNEAKQAVKYLAQD
+482 KMNEAKQMVKYLAQD

-514 KLNPQKFGEVDLTVV
+514 KLNPQKFGEVDLTVI

-536 VSISSNSAAI
+536 VNISSNSAAI

-580 QQQQQQN
+580 QHQQQQQN

-614 EIVIPRYV
+614 EIVVPRYV

>member
-1 MITVQTKDVASPLS
+1 MITVQTKDVASSLS
-15 LAVKSKSSKSES
+15 LATESKSSKSES

-36 LSSKSNTPVI
+36 LSSKSNTPII
-46 KNGVLALHIDD
+46 KNGVLALHLDD
-57 KKGLPS
+57 KKALPS
-63 VKIAAKD
+63 VKTVTKD
-70 TKTPIDSKGIKE
+70 TNTPIDFKNTKE
-82 PTSKSDLLTLLKGD
+82 PTSKSDLLSLLKGD
-96 EQKVHSI
+96 EQKVHTV
-103 NPVLANALDT
+103 NPALTNTLDT

-173 KIPKEIKNSTTT
+173 KTPKETKSNSTT
-185 DLETKSK
+185 
-192 IDTKNDPKLAQK
+192 DP
-204 TDATAIIKN
+204 
-213 PNDSKLE
+213 
-220 TSKTDLETKSKI
+220 KTDLETKSKI
-232 DTKNDPKLA
+232 DTKNEPKLV

-266 SIVTKNQND
+266 SIITKNQND

-280 SKENIKQHV
+280 SKENIKQHA
-289 KSDTPAV
+289 KSDTLSV
-296 TSAQSEQKIQ
+296 ISVQSEQKIQ
-306 TPKTDTLKDDKA
+306 TPKTDTVKDDKA
-318 LHVKST
+318 LHVKGV
-324 EPQNEKVETPKQVQK
+324 EPQNEKIETPKQVQK

-365 TVSAHSTAE
+365 TLSAHSTAE
-374 IVGKKQSKPS
+374 LVGKKQSKPP
-384 QELSTTKPQSPLS
+384 QELSITKPQSPLS
-397 ALLHGDKILP
+397 ALLHGEKILP
-407 AQTQIAEAKKDVK
+407 AQTQVAEAKKDVK

-426 AKIKANSTVLSQL
+426 TKIKANSTVLSQL

-447 TQTTEQ
+447 AEQ
-453 TASEVGT
+453 TASEGGT
-460 HGISAT
+460 QGISAT

-482 KMNEAKQAVKYLAQD
+482 KMNEAKQMVKYLAQD

-514 KLNPQKFGEVDLTVV
+514 KLNPQKFGEVDLTVI

-614 EIVIPRYV
+614 EIVVPRYV

>member
-15 LAVKSKSSKSES
+15 LATESKSSKSES

-36 LSSKSNTPVI
+36 FSSKSNTPII
-46 KNGVLALHIDD
+46 KNSVLALHLDD
-57 KKGLPS
+57 KKALPS
-63 VKIAAKD
+63 VKTVTKD
-70 TKTPIDSKGIKE
+70 TNTPIDSKNTKE
-82 PTSKSDLLTLLKGD
+82 PTSKSDLLSLLKGD
-96 EQKVHSI
+96 EQKVHTV
-103 NPVLANALDT
+103 NPALTNALDT

-173 KIPKEIKNSTTT
+173 KTPKETKSNSTT
-185 DLETKSK
+185 
-192 IDTKNDPKLAQK
+192 DP
-204 TDATAIIKN
+204 
-213 PNDSKLE
+213 
-220 TSKTDLETKSKI
+220 KTDLETKSKI
-232 DTKNDPKLA
+232 DTKNEPKLV

-266 SIVTKNQND
+266 SIITKNQND

-280 SKENIKQHV
+280 SKENIKQHA
-289 KSDTPAV
+289 KSDALSV
-296 TSAQSEQKIQ
+296 ISVQSEQKIQ
-306 TPKTDTLKDDKA
+306 TPKTDTVKDDKA
-318 LHVKST
+318 LHVKGV
-324 EPQNEKVETPKQVQK
+324 EPQNEKIETPKQVQK

-365 TVSAHSTAE
+365 TLSAHSTAE
-374 IVGKKQSKPS
+374 LVGKKQSKPP
-384 QELSTTKPQSPLS
+384 QELSITKPQSPLS
-397 ALLHGDKILP
+397 ALLHGEKILP
-407 AQTQIAEAKKDVK
+407 AQTQVAEVKKDVK

-426 AKIKANSTVLSQL
+426 TKIKANSTVLSQL

-447 TQTTEQ
+447 TEQ
-453 TASEVGT
+453 TASEGGT
-460 HGISAT
+460 QGISAT

-482 KMNEAKQAVKYLAQD
+482 KMNEAKQMVKYLAQD

-514 KLNPQKFGEVDLTVV
+514 KLNPQKFGEVDLTVI

-536 VSISSNSAAI
+536 VNISSNSAAI

-566 NASLNFNSSTDTQS
+566 NASLNFNSSTDTHSQ

-614 EIVIPRYV
+614 EIVVPRYV

>member
-15 LAVKSKSSKSES
+15 LATESKSSKSES

-36 LSSKSNTPVI
+36 LSSKSNTPII
-46 KNGVLALHIDD
+46 KNGVLALHLDD
-57 KKGLPS
+57 KKALPS
-63 VKIAAKD
+63 VKTVTKD
-70 TKTPIDSKGIKE
+70 TNTPIDSKNTKE
-82 PTSKSDLLTLLKGD
+82 PTSKSDLLSLLKGD
-96 EQKVHSI
+96 EQKVHTV
-103 NPVLANALDT
+103 NPALTNVLDT

-147 TTQGLVALAKK
+147 TTQGLVALAKN

-173 KIPKEIKNSTTT
+173 KTPK
-185 DLETKSK
+185 ETKSNST
-192 IDTKNDPKLAQK
+192 IDP
-204 TDATAIIKN
+204 
-213 PNDSKLE
+213 
-220 TSKTDLETKSKI
+220 KTDLETKSKI
-232 DTKNDPKLA
+232 DTKNEPKLV

-280 SKENIKQHV
+280 SKENIKQHA
-289 KSDTPAV
+289 KSDALSV
-296 TSAQSEQKIQ
+296 ISVQSEQKIQ
-306 TPKTDTLKDDKA
+306 TPKTDTVKDDKA
-318 LHVKST
+318 LHVKGV
-324 EPQNEKVETPKQVQK
+324 EPQNEKIETPKQVQK

-365 TVSAHSTAE
+365 TLSAHSTAE
-374 IVGKKQSKPS
+374 LVGKKQSKPA
-384 QELSTTKPQSPLS
+384 QELSITKPQSPLS
-397 ALLHGDKILP
+397 ALLHGEKILP
-407 AQTQIAEAKKDVK
+407 AQTQVAEAKKDVK

-426 AKIKANSTVLSQL
+426 TKIKANSTVLSQL

-447 TQTTEQ
+447 TEQ
-453 TASEVGT
+453 TASEGGT
-460 HGISAT
+460 QGISAT

-482 KMNEAKQAVKYLAQD
+482 KMNEAKQMVKYLAQD

-514 KLNPQKFGEVDLTVV
+514 KLNPQKFGEVDLTVI

-536 VSISSNSAAI
+536 VNISSNSAAI

-566 NASLNFNSSTDTQS
+566 NALLNFNSSTDTQS
-580 QQQQQQN
+580 QQQQQQQN
-587 GHQKESAKQAYEAFN
+587 EHQKESAKQAYEAFN

-614 EIVIPRYV
+614 EIVVPRYV

>member
-1 MITVQTKDVASPLS
+1 MS
-15 LAVKSKSSKSES
+15 LATESKSSKSES

-36 LSSKSNTPVI
+36 LSSKSNTPII
-46 KNGVLALHIDD
+46 KNSVLALHLDD
-57 KKGLPS
+57 KKALPS
-63 VKIAAKD
+63 VKTVTKD
-70 TKTPIDSKGIKE
+70 TNTPIDSKNTKE
-82 PTSKSDLLTLLKGD
+82 PTSKSDLLSLLKGD
-96 EQKVHSI
+96 EQKVHTV
-103 NPVLANALDT
+103 NPALTNALDT

-158 VGIDVSKITVETVQT
+158 VGIDVSKITIETVQT
-173 KIPKEIKNSTTT
+173 KTPKGTKSNSTTY
-185 DLETKSK
+185 
-192 IDTKNDPKLAQK
+192 P
-204 TDATAIIKN
+204 
-213 PNDSKLE
+213 
-220 TSKTDLETKSKI
+220 KTDLETKSKI
-232 DTKNDPKLA
+232 DTKNEPKLV

-280 SKENIKQHV
+280 SKENIKQHA
-289 KSDTPAV
+289 KSDALSV
-296 TSAQSEQKIQ
+296 ISVQSEQKIQ
-306 TPKTDTLKDDKA
+306 TPKTDTVKDDKA
-318 LHVKST
+318 LHVKGV
-324 EPQNEKVETPKQVQK
+324 EPQNEKIETPKQVQK

-365 TVSAHSTAE
+365 TLSAHSTAE
-374 IVGKKQSKPS
+374 LVGKKQSKPP
-384 QELSTTKPQSPLS
+384 QELLITKPQSPLS
-397 ALLHGDKILP
+397 ALLHGEKILP
-407 AQTQIAEAKKDVK
+407 AQIQVAEVKKDVK

-426 AKIKANSTVLSQL
+426 TKIKANSTVLSQL

-447 TQTTEQ
+447 TEQ
-453 TASEVGT
+453 TASEGGT
-460 HGISAT
+460 QGISAT
-466 QGNGV
+466 QGNGL

-482 KMNEAKQAVKYLAQD
+482 KMNEAKQMVKYLAQD

-514 KLNPQKFGEVDLTVV
+514 KLNPQKFGEVDLTVI

-536 VSISSNSAAI
+536 VNISSNSAAI

-580 QQQQQQN
+580 QQQQQQQN

-614 EIVIPRYV
+614 EIVVPRYV

>member
-15 LAVKSKSSKSES
+15 LATESKSSKSES

-36 LSSKSNTPVI
+36 LSSKSNTPII
-46 KNGVLALHIDD
+46 KNSVLALHLDD
-57 KKGLPS
+57 KKALPS
-63 VKIAAKD
+63 VKTVTKD
-70 TKTPIDSKGIKE
+70 TNTPIDSKNTKE
-82 PTSKSDLLTLLKGD
+82 PTSKSDLLSLLKGD
-96 EQKVHSI
+96 EQKVHTV
-103 NPVLANALDT
+103 NPALTNALDT

-173 KIPKEIKNSTTT
+173 KTPKETKSNSTT
-185 DLETKSK
+185 
-192 IDTKNDPKLAQK
+192 DP
-204 TDATAIIKN
+204 
-213 PNDSKLE
+213 
-220 TSKTDLETKSKI
+220 KTDLETKSKI
-232 DTKNDPKLA
+232 DTKNEPKLV

-266 SIVTKNQND
+266 SIITKNQND

-280 SKENIKQHV
+280 SKENIKQHA
-289 KSDTPAV
+289 KSDALSV
-296 TSAQSEQKIQ
+296 ISVQSEQKIQ
-306 TPKTDTLKDDKA
+306 TPKTDTVKDDKA
-318 LHVKST
+318 LHVKGV
-324 EPQNEKVETPKQVQK
+324 EPQNEKIETPKQVQK

-365 TVSAHSTAE
+365 TLSAHSTAE
-374 IVGKKQSKPS
+374 LVGKKQSKPP
-384 QELSTTKPQSPLS
+384 QELSITKPQSPLS
-397 ALLHGDKILP
+397 ALLHGEKILP
-407 AQTQIAEAKKDVK
+407 AQTQVAEAKKDVK

-426 AKIKANSTVLSQL
+426 TKIKANSTVLSQL

-447 TQTTEQ
+447 TEQ
-453 TASEVGT
+453 TASEGGT
-460 HGISAT
+460 QGISAT

-482 KMNEAKQAVKYLAQD
+482 KMNEAKQMVKYLAQD

-514 KLNPQKFGEVDLTVV
+514 KLNPQKFGEVDLTVI

-536 VSISSNSAAI
+536 VNISSNSAAI

-580 QQQQQQN
+580 QQQQQQQN

-614 EIVIPRYV
+614 EIVVPRYV

>member
-15 LAVKSKSSKSES
+15 LATESKSSKSES

-36 LSSKSNTPVI
+36 LSSKSNTPII
-46 KNGVLALHIDD
+46 KNSVLALHLDD
-57 KKGLPS
+57 KKALPS
-63 VKIAAKD
+63 VKTVTKD
-70 TKTPIDSKGIKE
+70 TNTPIDSKNTKE
-82 PTSKSDLLTLLKGD
+82 PTSKSDLLSLLKGD
-96 EQKVHSI
+96 EQKVHTV
-103 NPVLANALDT
+103 NPALTNALDT

-173 KIPKEIKNSTTT
+173 KTPKETKSNSTT
-185 DLETKSK
+185 
-192 IDTKNDPKLAQK
+192 DP
-204 TDATAIIKN
+204 
-213 PNDSKLE
+213 
-220 TSKTDLETKSKI
+220 KTDLETKSKI
-232 DTKNDPKLA
+232 DTKNEPKLV

-266 SIVTKNQND
+266 SIITKNQND

-280 SKENIKQHV
+280 SKENIKQHA
-289 KSDTPAV
+289 KSDALSV
-296 TSAQSEQKIQ
+296 ISVQSEQKIQ
-306 TPKTDTLKDDKA
+306 TPKTDTVKDDKA
-318 LHVKST
+318 LHVKGV
-324 EPQNEKVETPKQVQK
+324 EPQNEKIETPKQVQK

-365 TVSAHSTAE
+365 TLSAHSTAE
-374 IVGKKQSKPS
+374 LVGKKQSKPA
-384 QELSTTKPQSPLS
+384 QELSITKPQSPLS
-397 ALLHGDKILP
+397 ALLHGEKILP
-407 AQTQIAEAKKDVK
+407 AQTQVAEVKKDVK

-426 AKIKANSTVLSQL
+426 TKIKANSTVLSQL

-447 TQTTEQ
+447 TEQ
-453 TASEVGT
+453 TASEGGT
-460 HGISAT
+460 QGISAT

-482 KMNEAKQAVKYLAQD
+482 KMNEAKQMVKYLAQD

-514 KLNPQKFGEVDLTVV
+514 KLNPQKFGEVDLTVI

-536 VSISSNSAAI
+536 VNISSNSAAI

-580 QQQQQQN
+580 QQQQQQQN

-614 EIVIPRYV
+614 EIVVPRYV

>member
-15 LAVKSKSSKSES
+15 LATESKSSKSES

-36 LSSKSNTPVI
+36 LSSKSNTPII
-46 KNGVLALHIDD
+46 KNSVLALHLDD
-57 KKGLPS
+57 KKALPS
-63 VKIAAKD
+63 VKTVTKD
-70 TKTPIDSKGIKE
+70 TNTPIDSKNTKE
-82 PTSKSDLLTLLKGD
+82 PTSKSDLLSLLKGD
-96 EQKVHSI
+96 EQKVHTV
-103 NPVLANALDT
+103 NPALTNALDT

-173 KIPKEIKNSTTT
+173 KTPKGTKSNSTT
-185 DLETKSK
+185 
-192 IDTKNDPKLAQK
+192 DP
-204 TDATAIIKN
+204 
-213 PNDSKLE
+213 
-220 TSKTDLETKSKI
+220 KTDLETKSKI
-232 DTKNDPKLA
+232 DTKNEPKLV

-266 SIVTKNQND
+266 SIITKNQND

-280 SKENIKQHV
+280 SKENIKQHA
-289 KSDTPAV
+289 KSDALSV
-296 TSAQSEQKIQ
+296 ISVQSEQKIQ
-306 TPKTDTLKDDKA
+306 TPKTDTVKDDKA
-318 LHVKST
+318 LHVKGV
-324 EPQNEKVETPKQVQK
+324 EPQNEKIETPKQVQK

-365 TVSAHSTAE
+365 TLSAHSTAE
-374 IVGKKQSKPS
+374 LVGKKQSKPP
-384 QELSTTKPQSPLS
+384 QELSITKPQSPLS
-397 ALLHGDKILP
+397 ALLHGEKILP
-407 AQTQIAEAKKDVK
+407 AQTQVAEVKKDVK

-426 AKIKANSTVLSQL
+426 TKIKANSTVLSQL

-447 TQTTEQ
+447 TEQ
-453 TASEVGT
+453 TASEGGT
-460 HGISAT
+460 QGISAT

-482 KMNEAKQAVKYLAQD
+482 KMNEAKQMVKYLAQD

-514 KLNPQKFGEVDLTVV
+514 KLNPQKFGEVDLTVI

-536 VSISSNSAAI
+536 VNISSNSAAI

-580 QQQQQQN
+580 QQQQQQQN

-614 EIVIPRYV
+614 EIVVPRYV

>member
-1 MITVQTKDVASPLS
+1 MITVQTKDVASSLS
-15 LAVKSKSSKSES
+15 LATESKSSKSES

-36 LSSKSNTPVI
+36 LSSKSNTPII
-46 KNGVLALHIDD
+46 KNGVLALHLDD
-57 KKGLPS
+57 KKALPS
-63 VKIAAKD
+63 VKTVTKD
-70 TKTPIDSKGIKE
+70 TNTPIDSKNTKE
-82 PTSKSDLLTLLKGD
+82 PTSKSDLLSLLKGD
-96 EQKVHSI
+96 EQKVHTV
-103 NPVLANALDT
+103 NPALTNALDT

-173 KIPKEIKNSTTT
+173 KTPKETKSNSTT
-185 DLETKSK
+185 
-192 IDTKNDPKLAQK
+192 DP
-204 TDATAIIKN
+204 
-213 PNDSKLE
+213 
-220 TSKTDLETKSKI
+220 KTDLETKSKI
-232 DTKNDPKLA
+232 DTKNEPKLV

-280 SKENIKQHV
+280 SKENIKQHA
-289 KSDTPAV
+289 KSDTLSV
-296 TSAQSEQKIQ
+296 ISVQSEQKIQ
-306 TPKTDTLKDDKA
+306 TPKTDTVKDDKA
-318 LHVKST
+318 LHVKGV
-324 EPQNEKVETPKQVQK
+324 EPQNEKIETPKQVQK

-365 TVSAHSTAE
+365 TLSAHSTAE
-374 IVGKKQSKPS
+374 LVGKKQSKPP
-384 QELSTTKPQSPLS
+384 QELSITKPQSPLS
-397 ALLHGDKILP
+397 ALLHGEKILP
-407 AQTQIAEAKKDVK
+407 AQTQVAEAKKDVK

-426 AKIKANSTVLSQL
+426 TKIKANSTVLSQL

-447 TQTTEQ
+447 AEQ
-453 TASEVGT
+453 TASEGGT
-460 HGISAT
+460 QGISAT

-482 KMNEAKQAVKYLAQD
+482 KMNEAKQMVKYLAQD

-514 KLNPQKFGEVDLTVV
+514 KLNPQKFGEVDLTVI

-614 EIVIPRYV
+614 EIVVPRYV

>member
-15 LAVKSKSSKSES
+15 LATESKSSKSES

-36 LSSKSNTPVI
+36 LSSKSNTPII
-46 KNGVLALHIDD
+46 KNSVLALHLDD
-57 KKGLPS
+57 KKALPS
-63 VKIAAKD
+63 VKTVTKD
-70 TKTPIDSKGIKE
+70 TNTPIDSKNTKE
-82 PTSKSDLLTLLKGD
+82 PTSKSDLLSLLKGD
-96 EQKVHSI
+96 EQKVHTV
-103 NPVLANALDT
+103 NPALTNVLDT

-147 TTQGLVALAKK
+147 TTQGLVALAKN

-173 KIPKEIKNSTTT
+173 KTPK
-185 DLETKSK
+185 ETKSNST
-192 IDTKNDPKLAQK
+192 IDP
-204 TDATAIIKN
+204 
-213 PNDSKLE
+213 
-220 TSKTDLETKSKI
+220 KTDLETKSKI
-232 DTKNDPKLA
+232 DTKNEPKLV

-266 SIVTKNQND
+266 SIITKNQND

-280 SKENIKQHV
+280 SKENIKQHA
-289 KSDTPAV
+289 KSDALSV
-296 TSAQSEQKIQ
+296 ISVQSEQKIQ
-306 TPKTDTLKDDKA
+306 TPKTDTVKDDKA
-318 LHVKST
+318 LHVKGV
-324 EPQNEKVETPKQVQK
+324 EPQNEKIETPKQVQK

-365 TVSAHSTAE
+365 TLSAHSTAE
-374 IVGKKQSKPS
+374 LVGKKQSKPP
-384 QELSTTKPQSPLS
+384 QELSITKPQSPLS
-397 ALLHGDKILP
+397 ALLHGEKILP
-407 AQTQIAEAKKDVK
+407 AQTQVAEVKKDVK

-426 AKIKANSTVLSQL
+426 TKIKANSTVLSQL

-447 TQTTEQ
+447 TEQ
-453 TASEVGT
+453 TASEGGT
-460 HGISAT
+460 QGISAT

-482 KMNEAKQAVKYLAQD
+482 KMNEAKQMVKYLAQD

-514 KLNPQKFGEVDLTVV
+514 KLNPQKFGEVDLTVI

-536 VSISSNSAAI
+536 VNISSNSAAI

-580 QQQQQQN
+580 QQQQQQQN

-614 EIVIPRYV
+614 EIVVPRYV

>member
-15 LAVKSKSSKSES
+15 LATESKSSKSES

-36 LSSKSNTPVI
+36 LSSKSNPPII
-46 KNGVLALHIDD
+46 KNSVLALHLDD
-57 KKGLPS
+57 KKALPS
-63 VKIAAKD
+63 VKTVTKD
-70 TKTPIDSKGIKE
+70 TNTPIDSKNTKE
-82 PTSKSDLLTLLKGD
+82 PTSKSDLLSLLKGD
-96 EQKVHSI
+96 EQKVHTV
-103 NPVLANALDT
+103 NPALTNALDT

-173 KIPKEIKNSTTT
+173 KTPKETKSNSTT
-185 DLETKSK
+185 
-192 IDTKNDPKLAQK
+192 DP
-204 TDATAIIKN
+204 
-213 PNDSKLE
+213 
-220 TSKTDLETKSKI
+220 KTDLETKSKI
-232 DTKNDPKLA
+232 DTKNEPKLV

-266 SIVTKNQND
+266 SIITKNQND

-280 SKENIKQHV
+280 SKENIKQHA
-289 KSDTPAV
+289 KSDALSV
-296 TSAQSEQKIQ
+296 ISVQSEQKIQ
-306 TPKTDTLKDDKA
+306 TPKTDTVKDDKA
-318 LHVKST
+318 LHVKGV
-324 EPQNEKVETPKQVQK
+324 EPQNEKIETPKQVQK

-365 TVSAHSTAE
+365 TLSAHSTAE
-374 IVGKKQSKPS
+374 LVGKKQSKPP
-384 QELSTTKPQSPLS
+384 QELSITKPQSPLS
-397 ALLHGDKILP
+397 ALLHGEKILP
-407 AQTQIAEAKKDVK
+407 AQTQVAEVKKDVK

-426 AKIKANSTVLSQL
+426 TKIKANSTVLSQL

-447 TQTTEQ
+447 TEQ
-453 TASEVGT
+453 TASEGGT
-460 HGISAT
+460 QGISAT

-482 KMNEAKQAVKYLAQD
+482 KMNEAKQMVKYLAQD

-514 KLNPQKFGEVDLTVV
+514 KLNPQKFGEVDLTVI

-536 VSISSNSAAI
+536 VNISSNSAAI

-580 QQQQQQN
+580 QQQQQQQN

-614 EIVIPRYV
+614 EIVVPRYV

>member
-15 LAVKSKSSKSES
+15 LATESKSSKSES

-36 LSSKSNTPVI
+36 FSSKSNTPII
-46 KNGVLALHIDD
+46 KNSVLALHLDD
-57 KKGLPS
+57 KKALPS
-63 VKIAAKD
+63 VKTVTKD
-70 TKTPIDSKGIKE
+70 TNTPIDSKNTKE
-82 PTSKSDLLTLLKGD
+82 PTSKSDLLSLLKGD
-96 EQKVHSI
+96 EQKVHTV
-103 NPVLANALDT
+103 NPALTNALDT

-173 KIPKEIKNSTTT
+173 KTPKETKSNSTT
-185 DLETKSK
+185 
-192 IDTKNDPKLAQK
+192 DP
-204 TDATAIIKN
+204 
-213 PNDSKLE
+213 
-220 TSKTDLETKSKI
+220 KTDLETKSKI
-232 DTKNDPKLA
+232 DTKNEPKLV

-266 SIVTKNQND
+266 SIITKNQND

-280 SKENIKQHV
+280 SKENIKQHA
-289 KSDTPAV
+289 KSDALSV
-296 TSAQSEQKIQ
+296 ISVQSEQKIQ
-306 TPKTDTLKDDKA
+306 TPKTDTVKDDKA
-318 LHVKST
+318 LHVKGV
-324 EPQNEKVETPKQVQK
+324 EPQNEKIETPKQVQK

-365 TVSAHSTAE
+365 TLSAHSTAE
-374 IVGKKQSKPS
+374 LVGKKQSKPP
-384 QELSTTKPQSPLS
+384 QELSITKPQSPLS
-397 ALLHGDKILP
+397 ALLHGEKILP
-407 AQTQIAEAKKDVK
+407 AQTQVAEAKKDVK

-426 AKIKANSTVLSQL
+426 TKIKANSTVLSQL

-447 TQTTEQ
+447 TEQ
-453 TASEVGT
+453 TASEGGT
-460 HGISAT
+460 QGISAT

-482 KMNEAKQAVKYLAQD
+482 KMNEAKQMVKYLAQD

-514 KLNPQKFGEVDLTVV
+514 KLNPQKFGEVDLTVI

-536 VSISSNSAAI
+536 VNISSNSAAI

-580 QQQQQQN
+580 QQQQQQQN

-614 EIVIPRYV
+614 EIVVPRYV

>member
-15 LAVKSKSSKSES
+15 LATESKSSKSES

-36 LSSKSNTPVI
+36 LSSKSNTPII
-46 KNGVLALHIDD
+46 KNSVLALHLDD
-57 KKGLPS
+57 KKALPS
-63 VKIAAKD
+63 VKTVTKD
-70 TKTPIDSKGIKE
+70 TNTPIDSKNTKE
-82 PTSKSDLLTLLKGD
+82 PTSKSDLLSLLKGD
-96 EQKVHSI
+96 EQKVHTV
-103 NPVLANALDT
+103 NPALTNALDT

-173 KIPKEIKNSTTT
+173 KTPKETKSNTTT
-185 DLETKSK
+185 D
-192 IDTKNDPKLAQK
+192 P
-204 TDATAIIKN
+204 
-213 PNDSKLE
+213 
-220 TSKTDLETKSKI
+220 KTDLETKSKI
-232 DTKNDPKLA
+232 DTKNEPKLV

-266 SIVTKNQND
+266 SIITKNQND

-280 SKENIKQHV
+280 SKENIKQHA
-289 KSDTPAV
+289 KSDALSV
-296 TSAQSEQKIQ
+296 ISVQSEQKIQ
-306 TPKTDTLKDDKA
+306 TPKTDTVKDDKA
-318 LHVKST
+318 LHVKGV
-324 EPQNEKVETPKQVQK
+324 EPQNEKIETPKQVQK

-365 TVSAHSTAE
+365 TLSAHSTAE
-374 IVGKKQSKPS
+374 LVGKKQSKPP
-384 QELSTTKPQSPLS
+384 QELSITKPQSPLS
-397 ALLHGDKILP
+397 ALLHGEKILP
-407 AQTQIAEAKKDVK
+407 AQTQVAEVKKDVK

-426 AKIKANSTVLSQL
+426 TKIKANSTVLSQL

-447 TQTTEQ
+447 TEQ
-453 TASEVGT
+453 TASEGGT
-460 HGISAT
+460 QGISAT

-482 KMNEAKQAVKYLAQD
+482 KMNEAKQMVKYLAQD

-514 KLNPQKFGEVDLTVV
+514 KLNPQKFGEVDLTVI

-536 VSISSNSAAI
+536 VNISSNSAAI

-580 QQQQQQN
+580 QQQQQQQN

-614 EIVIPRYV
+614 EIVVPRYV

>member
-15 LAVKSKSSKSES
+15 LATESKSSKSES

-36 LSSKSNTPVI
+36 FSSKSNTPII
-46 KNGVLALHIDD
+46 KNSVLALHLDD
-57 KKGLPS
+57 KKALPS
-63 VKIAAKD
+63 VKTVTKD
-70 TKTPIDSKGIKE
+70 TNTPIDSKNTKE
-82 PTSKSDLLTLLKGD
+82 PTSKSDLLSLLKGD
-96 EQKVHSI
+96 EQKVHTV
-103 NPVLANALDT
+103 NPALTNALDT

-173 KIPKEIKNSTTT
+173 KTPKETKSNSTT
-185 DLETKSK
+185 
-192 IDTKNDPKLAQK
+192 DP
-204 TDATAIIKN
+204 
-213 PNDSKLE
+213 
-220 TSKTDLETKSKI
+220 KTDLETKSKI
-232 DTKNDPKLA
+232 DTKNEPKLV

-266 SIVTKNQND
+266 SIITKNQND

-280 SKENIKQHV
+280 SKENIKQHA
-289 KSDTPAV
+289 KSDALSV
-296 TSAQSEQKIQ
+296 ISVQSEQKIQ
-306 TPKTDTLKDDKA
+306 TPKTDTVKDDKA
-318 LHVKST
+318 LHVKGV
-324 EPQNEKVETPKQVQK
+324 EPQNEKIETPKQVQK

-365 TVSAHSTAE
+365 TLSAHSTAE
-374 IVGKKQSKPS
+374 LVGKKQSKPP
-384 QELSTTKPQSPLS
+384 QELSITKPQSPLS
-397 ALLHGDKILP
+397 ALLHGEKILP
-407 AQTQIAEAKKDVK
+407 AQTQVAEVKKDVK

-426 AKIKANSTVLSQL
+426 TKIKANSTVLSQL

-447 TQTTEQ
+447 TEQ
-453 TASEVGT
+453 TASEGGT
-460 HGISAT
+460 QGISAT

-482 KMNEAKQAVKYLAQD
+482 KMNEAKQMVKYLAQD

-514 KLNPQKFGEVDLTVV
+514 KLNPQKFGEVDLTVI

-536 VSISSNSAAI
+536 VNISSNSAAI

-566 NASLNFNSSTDTQS
+566 NALLNFNSSTDTQS
-580 QQQQQQN
+580 QQQQQQQN

-614 EIVIPRYV
+614 EIVVPRYV

>member
-15 LAVKSKSSKSES
+15 LATESKSSKSES

-36 LSSKSNTPVI
+36 FSSKSNTPII
-46 KNGVLALHIDD
+46 KNSVLALHLDD
-57 KKGLPS
+57 KKALPS
-63 VKIAAKD
+63 VKTVTKD
-70 TKTPIDSKGIKE
+70 TNTPIDSKNTKE
-82 PTSKSDLLTLLKGD
+82 PTSKSDLLSLLKGD
-96 EQKVHSI
+96 EQKVHTV
-103 NPVLANALDT
+103 NPALTNALDT

-173 KIPKEIKNSTTT
+173 KTPKETKSNSTT
-185 DLETKSK
+185 
-192 IDTKNDPKLAQK
+192 DP
-204 TDATAIIKN
+204 
-213 PNDSKLE
+213 
-220 TSKTDLETKSKI
+220 KTDLETKSKI
-232 DTKNDPKLA
+232 DTKNEPKLV

-280 SKENIKQHV
+280 SKENIKQHA
-289 KSDTPAV
+289 KSDALSV
-296 TSAQSEQKIQ
+296 ISVQSEQKIQ
-306 TPKTDTLKDDKA
+306 TPKTDTVKDDKA
-318 LHVKST
+318 LHVKGV
-324 EPQNEKVETPKQVQK
+324 EPQNEKIETPKQVQK

-365 TVSAHSTAE
+365 TLSAHSTAE
-374 IVGKKQSKPS
+374 LVGKKQSKPP
-384 QELSTTKPQSPLS
+384 QELSITKPQSPLS
-397 ALLHGDKILP
+397 ALLHGEKILP
-407 AQTQIAEAKKDVK
+407 AQTQVAEVKKDVK

-426 AKIKANSTVLSQL
+426 TKIKANSTVLSQL

-447 TQTTEQ
+447 TEQ
-453 TASEVGT
+453 TASEGGT
-460 HGISAT
+460 QGISAT

-482 KMNEAKQAVKYLAQD
+482 KMNEAKQMVKYLAQD

-514 KLNPQKFGEVDLTVV
+514 KLNPQKFGEVDLTVI

-536 VSISSNSAAI
+536 VNISSNSAAI

-580 QQQQQQN
+580 QQQQQQQN

-614 EIVIPRYV
+614 EIVVPRYV